1 LDLSEG
7 FANGAFRLRIAVV
20 TTSYPESHGDPS
32 GHFVLAEVSAS
43 RNAGNDVEVIAPR
56 PGGAFG
62 WPGVLA
68 RVRAQPLRVI
78 DVARFVQHA
87 RVLVRRGG
95 FDRIVAHWALP
106 SALPI
111 ATACTSPLEIVSH
124 GGDVRLLGSL
134 PAPVREA
141 AVGKLAARAE
151 LWRFVSDTLLA
162 SLLRRL
168 SSRSAAAVER
178 IAKVVPPP
186 LDLPTISPEDVTR
199 LRTKVGALYVSV
211 GRLVHKKRV
220 DRVLYHVAE
229 QRKQGEPVELV
240 VVGDGP
246 ERAKLT
252 RLAAA
257 LEVPARFVGKTT
269 HPEALAWIA
278 AADALAFASEEEGL
292 STVLREAAALGTAI
306 VHV

>member
-1 LDLSEG
+1 M
-7 FANGAFRLRIAVV
+7 RIAVV
-20 TTSYPESHGDPS
+20 TTSYPESLGDPS
-32 GHFVLAEVSAS
+32 GHFVLAEVTTL
-43 RNAGNDVEVIAPR
+43 RNEGHDVEVISPR

-62 WPGVLA
+62 WPGVVA
-68 RVRAQPLRVI
+68 RLRAQPLRVV
-78 DVARFVQHA
+78 DVARFVNHA

-124 GGDVRLLGSL
+124 GGDVRLLTKL
-134 PAPVREA
+134 PSVAREA
-141 AVGKLAARAE
+141 AVRTLAARAE
-151 LWRFVSDTLLA
+151 TWRFVSE
-162 SLLRRL
+162 SLLDSLVGRV
-168 SSRSAAAVER
+168 SPAVAAEVLR
-178 IAKVVPPP
+178 VAKVVPPP
-186 LDLPTISPEDVTR
+186 LDLPAIASEDVEER
-199 LRTKVGALYVSV
+199 RTKVGALYVSV
-211 GRLVHKKRV
+211 GRLVQKKRV

-229 QRKQGEPVELV
+229 RRKHGERAELV

-252 RLAAA
+252 RLAAR
-257 LEVPARFVGKTT
+257 LSVPTRFVGKTT

-292 STVLREAAALGTAI
+292 STVLREAAALGTAV